1 MNFWCGFIIVVVVI
15 VVTPCVYWERT
26 RICALARLFA
36 VFFSYLGLR
45 ASKKMDTLARSYAST
60 GWIYMLN

>member
-36 VFFSYLGLR
+36 VFFFLFRCQG
-45 ASKKMDTLARSYAST
+45 K
-60 GWIYMLN
+60 